1 MYIITIVIVVIVI
14 NIEIGGKN
22 AKGNNIKS

>member
-14 NIEIGGKN
+14 NIEIGGKK